1 MEGREPVGCAIEI
14 VARGVQLPISPDH
27 AGRALVDLLCAHGV
41 SVVFGLPGGQTNAL
55 YDGIAGDDRIR
66 HIDVLDERSAAYAAD
81 AYARLT
87 GRVGV
92 CDATV
97 GPGTA
102 KLPSGLG
109 EAFNSSIPVLA
120 IVSDLPQTTDSR
132 RYRGATS
139 QALDQEAL
147 LRPVTKWVGVVRR
160 PDDLGPIVRQAFR
173 EATSGRPGPVAV
185 IVPQNILDGPP
196 PDDSQVED
204 IHAARFGRFPST
216 TARPD
221 PDDVAAISSI
231 LAAAK
236 RPLLIIGGGANRGGI
251 GAEVNRMIG
260 AGVAVATT
268 LSGKGA
274 ADERADMVVG
284 VLGSLGNPAASA
296 LAAEADVLILAGTKW
311 GSGTTAGWALPVPGQ
326 RVIHIDIDPVELG
339 RDQPVAAIACA
350 DALATLAA
358 IDPAGVER
366 EDWCVRVA
374 EIKSTWLERRAG
386 LWSSS
391 AVPVDPQRVMGE
403 LNRVITPDD
412 VVIADASLAS
422 GWVGAFIESGDPGP
436 RTLFPRG
443 LAGLGWA
450 IPAAIGA
457 IEAGASRVVAVMGDG
472 AAPYAIGELA
482 TLVRRGA
489 PVLLVVLNN
498 SSYGWIRWYRRVA
511 FGRGWEEPDLPE
523 TRFAD
528 VASAYGLRS
537 VRVEQLEDLGEAIG
551 GEVDGPTLVEV
562 VTSVWETPID
572 AHRDAL
578 ERDEHADY

>member
-1 MEGREPVGCAIEI
+1 
-14 VARGVQLPISPDH
+14 LPISPDH
-27 AGRALVDLLCAHGV
+27 AGRALIDLLCAHGV

-55 YDGIAGDDRIR
+55 YDGIAGDDRIT
-66 HIDVLDERSAAYAAD
+66 HVDVLDERSAAYAAD

-87 GRVGV
+87 RRVGV

-97 GPGTA
+97 GPGAA

-173 EATSGRPGPVAV
+173 EATGGRPGPVAV
-185 IVPQNILDGPP
+185 IVPQDVLDGPP
-196 PDDSQVED
+196 PKDSQVD
-204 IHAARFGRFPST
+204 DSHAARFGRFPSIPPP
-216 TARPD
+216 PD
-221 PDDVAAISSI
+221 PADVAAISSI
-231 LAAAK
+231 LSGAE
-236 RPLLIIGGGANRGGI
+236 RPLLIIGGGANRGAI
-251 GAEVNRMIG
+251 RAQVNRMIG
-260 AGVAVATT
+260 AGLAVATT

-274 ADERADMVVG
+274 ADERSQMVVG
-284 VLGSLGNPAASA
+284 VLGSLGNPAALA
-296 LAAEADVLILAGTKW
+296 VAAEADVLVLAGTKW
-311 GSGTTAGWALPVPGQ
+311 GSGTTAGWTLPVPGQ
-326 RVIHIDIDPVELG
+326 RVIHIDIDPIELG
-339 RDQPVAAIACA
+339 RDRPVDAIACA
-350 DALATLAA
+350 DALGTLAA

-366 EDWCVRVA
+366 EDWRARVA
-374 EIKSTWLERRAG
+374 EIKSTWLVRRAE

-403 LNRVITPDD
+403 LNNVITPDD
-412 VVIADASLAS
+412 VVIADASLSS
-422 GWVGAFIESGDPGP
+422 GWVGAFMESGEPGL

-457 IEAGASRVVAVMGDG
+457 IEAGAPRVVAVMGDG

-482 TLVRRGA
+482 TLVRRQA
-489 PVLLVVLNN
+489 PVLLIVLNN

-523 TRFAD
+523 TRFVD
-528 VASAYGLRS
+528 VASAYGLRAE
-537 VRVEQLEDLGEAIG
+537 RVEDPSALGGILG
-551 GEVDGPTLVEV
+551 RDIDGPMLVEV

-578 ERDEHADY
+578 ERDEYAEY

>member
-1 MEGREPVGCAIEI
+1 VGP
-14 VARGVQLPISPDH
+14 LPIGLEH
-27 AGRALVDLLCAHGV
+27 AGRTLVELLCAHGV

-55 YDGIAGDDRIR
+55 YDGIAHDDRIE
-66 HIDVLDERSAAYAAD
+66 HVDVLDERSAAYAAD

-97 GPGTA
+97 GPGAA

-120 IVSDLPQTTDSR
+120 IVSDLPRSTASR

-139 QALDQEAL
+139 QALDQEGL
-147 LRPVTKWVGVVRR
+147 LRPVTKWVGVVGH
-160 PDDLGPIVRQAFR
+160 PEDLGPVVRRAFR

-185 IVPQNILDGPP
+185 IIPQDVLDGPP
-196 PDDSQVED
+196 PDDSQVGD
-204 IHAARFGRFPST
+204 PHAARFGGFPSMPPT
-216 TARPD
+216 PD
-221 PDDVAAISSI
+221 SAG
-231 LAAAK
+231 AAAVSSLIAEGR
-236 RPLLIIGGGANRGGI
+236 RPLIVVGGGANRAGI
-251 GAEVNRMIG
+251 GAQVDRLVG

-274 ADERADMVVG
+274 ADERAELVLG
-284 VLGSLGNPAASA
+284 VLGSLGNPAAT
-296 LAAEADVLILAGTKW
+296 AAAVEADVLILAGTKW
-311 GSGTTAGWALPVPGQ
+311 GSGATAGWSLPVAGQ
-326 RVIHIDIDPVELG
+326 RVAQIDIDPVELG
-339 RDQPVAAIACA
+339 RDRPVEVIVCA

-358 IDPAGVER
+358 LDLSPSKREEWRARVTDVKAAWLRER
-366 EDWCVRVA
+366 A
-374 EIKSTWLERRAG
+374 E
-386 LWSSS
+386 LWSSA
-391 AVPVDPQRVMGE
+391 AVPIDPQRVMGE
-403 LNRVITPDD
+403 LNGVITADD
-412 VVIADASLAS
+412 VVIADASLSS
-422 GWVGAFIESGDPGP
+422 GWVGAFIESGTHGP

-457 IEAGASRVVAVMGDG
+457 IEAGAPRVVAVMGDG
-472 AAPYAIGELA
+472 AAPYAVGELA
-482 TLVRRGA
+482 TLARYGV
-489 PVLLVVLNN
+489 PLLLVVLNN

-528 VASAYGLRS
+528 VAAAYGFGAT
-537 VRVEQLEDLGEAIG
+537 RVDDPAALADVLVG
-551 GEVDGPTLVEV
+551 GGPGPNLIEV

-572 AHRDAL
+572 SHRRAL
-578 ERDEHADY
+578 EQDEHADY

>member
-1 MEGREPVGCAIEI
+1 M
-14 VARGVQLPISPDH
+14 PISPDH
-27 AGRALVDLLCAHGV
+27 AGRTLVELLCAHGV
-41 SVVFGLPGGQTNAL
+41 TVVFGLPGGQTNAL
-55 YDGIAGDDRIR
+55 YDGIAGDDRIK
-66 HIDVLDERSAAYAAD
+66 HVDVLDERTAAYAAD

-97 GPGTA
+97 GPGAA

-147 LRPVTKWVGVVRR
+147 LRPVTKWVGVVHR
-160 PDDLGPIVRQAFR
+160 PDDLGPVVRQAFR

-185 IVPQNILDGPP
+185 IVPQNVLDGPP
-196 PDDSQVED
+196 PVDTQVED
-204 IHAARFGRFPST
+204 SHAGRFGRFPST
-216 TARPD
+216 PTPPD
-221 PDDVAAISSI
+221 LDDVATISSI
-231 LAAAK
+231 LAGAQ
-236 RPLLIIGGGANRGGI
+236 RPLLIIGGGAKRDGI
-251 GAEVNRMIG
+251 GAQVQRMIG
-260 AGVAVATT
+260 AGIAVATT

-274 ADERADMVVG
+274 ADERNEMVVG

-296 LAAEADVLILAGTKW
+296 VAAEADVLVLAGTKW
-311 GSGTTAGWALPVPGQ
+311 GSGTTTGWKLPLPGQ
-326 RVIHIDIDPVELG
+326 LVIQIDIDANELG
-339 RDQPVAAIACA
+339 RDRPVEAIACA
-350 DALATLAA
+350 DALRTLEA
-358 IDPAGVER
+358 IDLAGVER
-366 EDWCVRVA
+366 NDWCTRVA
-374 EIKSTWLERRAG
+374 EIKRNWIQSRAE
-386 LWSSS
+386 LWSS
-391 AVPVDPQRVMGE
+391 AAGPIDPQRVMGE
-403 LNRVITPDD
+403 LNKMITADD
-412 VVIADASLAS
+412 VVIADASLSS
-422 GWVGAFIESGDPGP
+422 GWVGAFIESGDSGP

-457 IEAGASRVVAVMGDG
+457 VEAGASRVVAVMGDG

-482 TLVRRGA
+482 TLARSGA

-498 SSYGWIRWYRRVA
+498 SSYGWIRWYRRMA

-528 VASAYGLRS
+528 VALAYGLGS
-537 VRVEQLEDLGEAIG
+537 VRVEKPEDLGEAIG
-551 GEVDGPTLVEV
+551 GDVDGPTLVEV
-562 VTSVWETPID
+562 ITSVWETPIE
-572 AHRDAL
+572 AHRNAI
-578 ERDEHADY
+578 EQGEHADY

>member
-1 MEGREPVGCAIEI
+1 
-14 VARGVQLPISPDH
+14 LPIGPDH
-27 AGRALVDLLCAHGV
+27 AGRTLVDLLCAHDV

-55 YDGIAGDDRIR
+55 YDGIATAERIR
-66 HIDVLDERSAAYAAD
+66 HVEVLDERSAAYAAD

-97 GPGTA
+97 GPGAA

-120 IVSDLPQTTDSR
+120 IVSDLPQEIESR
-132 RYRGATS
+132 RYRGAAS

-147 LRPVTKWVGVVRR
+147 LRPVTKWVGVARR
-160 PDDLGPIVRQAFR
+160 PDDLGPVVRRAFR

-185 IVPQNILDGPP
+185 IIPQDVLDGPP
-196 PDDSQVED
+196 ASDSQVED
-204 IHAARFGRFPST
+204 SQAARFGRFPST
-216 TARPD
+216 PTPPD
-221 PDDVAAISSI
+221 PDDVATISSM
-231 LAAAK
+231 LAGAE
-236 RPLLIIGGGANRGGI
+236 RPLLVIGGGAHRAGI
-251 GAEVNRMIG
+251 GAQVNRM
-260 AGVAVATT
+260 ANTGVAVATT

-274 ADERADMVVG
+274 ADERSEMAVG
-284 VLGSLGNPAASA
+284 VLGSLGNPAASTV
-296 LAAEADVLILAGTKW
+296 AAEADVLVLAGTKW
-311 GSGTTAGWALPVPGQ
+311 GSGTTAGWTLPVPGG
-326 RVIHIDIDPVELG
+326 RVIHIDIDPIELG
-339 RDQPVAAIACA
+339 RDRPVDAIACS
-350 DALATLAA
+350 DALIALAA
-358 IDPAGVER
+358 IDPAGVAR
-366 EDWCVRVA
+366 KDWRARVA
-374 EIKSTWLERRAG
+374 EIKDAWLMRRAE

-403 LNRVITPDD
+403 LNGVITDDD
-412 VVIADASLAS
+412 VVIADASLSS
-422 GWVGAFIESGDPGP
+422 GWVGTFIESGEHGP

-450 IPAAIGA
+450 IPAALGA
-457 IEAGASRVVAVMGDG
+457 IEAGAPRVVAVMGDG

-489 PVLLVVLNN
+489 PLLLVVLNN

-528 VASAYGLRS
+528 VASAYGLRA
-537 VRVEQLEDLGEAIG
+537 VRVEHPDALRDAIEG
-551 GEVDGPTLVEV
+551 DIDGPVLVEV

-572 AHRDAL
+572 AHRHAI
-578 ERDEHADY
+578 ERDEPADY